1 VSSSNPSNERITA
14 SVLERVETINSS
26 YRPQATPKRSSAA
39 MASVKN
45 ETNGVAQTRPWTR
58 GKAMQM
64 VAQSDTNRSH
74 LGMVLL
80 MTSIILAVTVGFR
93 QVVGLYTA
101 PISRSL
107 SIRHLIAS
115 IALSTG
121 RATSRRTRS

>member
-1 VSSSNPSNERITA
+1 
-14 SVLERVETINSS
+14 
-26 YRPQATPKRSSAA
+26 
-39 MASVKN
+39 
-45 ETNGVAQTRPWTR
+45 
-58 GKAMQM
+58 MQM